1 MLDDLKPKVDRFY
14 VKPIEPMLRVALL
27 LLTNFHTHIHLLDAT
42 RVEDHSTRKV
52 LKKKSLAGARVRLLN
67 PN

>member
-14 VKPIEPMLRVALL
+14 VKPIEPMLRVPLL

-52 LKKKSLAGARVRLLN
+52 LKKN
-67 PN
+67 H